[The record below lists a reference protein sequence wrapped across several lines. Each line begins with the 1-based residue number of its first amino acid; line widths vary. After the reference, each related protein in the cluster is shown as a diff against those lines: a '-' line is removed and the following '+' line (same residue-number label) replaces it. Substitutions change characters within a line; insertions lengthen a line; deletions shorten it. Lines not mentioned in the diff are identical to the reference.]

1 MDILFINIPLV
12 FLFISIFFI
21 KRNKSCEILINF
33 LISFIINLLIA
44 IFFKIKYIDAII
56 IGFYNVINVIL
67 CYYKSKK
74 WLNYLPLC
82 LILIEMFAFNSKYIL
97 NDNFIFNYSGF
108 IILNL
113 FVIFL
118 LLLYKDREID
128 FNRININKVFKV
140 TMLACLFA
148 MVIFL
153 VYSFFNSERYYIS
166 YPLDYEKFNYK
177 KNPYAL
183 LFEGF
188 MNKHL
193 YLNIKPDPRIGMLDN
208 PYVGFSR
215 YEHLWDFAWYDNK
228 YYVYFGVAPVIL
240 FYYPIYLLSF
250 GNYIPAYSFINVILL
265 IFTTAFAFLTLLRFY
280 KHFAK
285 KFSLV
290 IFTLCLIASFLGGGY
305 LFLAL
310 AEEMYNT
317 PILSGVCFMFIMY
330 YFAIKGIE
338 EDSKIS
344 FLIMGIAFILILSSR
359 PNLTL
364 SLFLLLPSLIKYLFK
379 NKVFL
384 PNLLKFVPCF
394 IALFIGFTLIGSYN
408 YLRFKSVF
416 DFGSNYQLTVSDV
429 SKNKLTFENT
439 WAALYYYLLQLPRFE
454 NNAPFLKIQALNIK
468 TFNLS
473 HYVYVFPTI
482 GLLTIPLNL
491 FIIVGFIKNKNK
503 ELLLFN
509 IVAIIFILVLSFVN
523 FSIAGVHIRY
533 LMDLLPICLFVS
545 LLNILLF
552 NDRINSIK
560 GKYIFKSVFYIAFSI
575 SIFYYLN
582 ILVNESYIIIKEYPL
597 IKQSIYKILN
607 GIMHKQ

>member
-1 MDILFINIPLV
+1 MDILFINIPLLV
-12 FLFISIFFI
+12 LFFLIFFI
-21 KRNKSCEILINF
+21 KKAKSRGIITNS
-33 LISFIINLLIA
+33 LISFIINVIIA
-44 IFFKIKYIDAII
+44 VLFKLKYIDALI

-67 CYYKSKK
+67 YYYKSRK
-74 WLNYLPLC
+74 WLNYLPL
-82 LILIEMFAFNSKYIL
+82 LIIIIEMFAFNSKYIL
-97 NDNFIFNYSGF
+97 KDDYNFNYAGF
-108 IILNL
+108 IVLNL

-118 LLLYKDREID
+118 LLLFKNKDFD
-128 FNRININKVFKV
+128 FNSINTNKIFKIAMLVSLCLLVF
-140 TMLACLFA
+140 F
-148 MVIFL
+148 I
-153 VYSFFNSERYYIS
+153 VYSFFNSEKYYIK

-188 MNKHL
+188 LNKHL
-193 YLNIKPDPRIGMLDN
+193 YINIKPDPRIGMLDN
-208 PYVGFSR
+208 PYVGFSK

-240 FYYPIYLLSF
+240 FYYPVYLLSF
-250 GNYIPAYSFINVILL
+250 GNYIPAYAFINVILL
-265 IFTTAFAFLTLLRFY
+265 IFTITFAFLTLLRFY
-280 KHFAK
+280 KHFSQ

-317 PILSGVCFMFIMY
+317 PILCGVCFMFVMY
-330 YFAIKGIE
+330 YFSLKGIE
-338 EDSKIS
+338 EDNKWA
-344 FLIMGIAFILILSSR
+344 FLIMGIAFILILASR

-364 SLFLLLPSLIKYLFK
+364 SLFLLVPSLIKYLFK
-379 NKVFL
+379 NKAFWI
-384 PNLLKFVPCF
+384 NLVRFVPCF
-394 IALFIGFTLIGSYN
+394 IALLVGFTLIGCYN
-408 YLRFKSVF
+408 YLRFKSAF
-416 DFGSNYQLTVSDV
+416 DFGSHYQLTVSDV
-429 SKNKLTFENT
+429 SKNKLAIENIK
-439 WAALYYYLLQLPRFE
+439 ASFYYYLLQPPRFE
-454 NNAPFLKIQALNIK
+454 NNAPFLKIQALDVK

-491 FIIVGFIKNKNK
+491 FIVVGFIKNKNK

-509 IVAIIFILVLSFVN
+509 IVSIIFILVLSFIN

-552 NDRINSIK
+552 NDRIKSIK
-560 GKYIFKSVFYIAFSI
+560 GKYIFKSIFYIAFSL

-582 ILVNESYIIIKEYPL
+582 LLVNESYIIIKEYPL
-597 IKQSIYKILN
+597 IKQSVYNILN
-607 GIMHKQ
+607 GIMHRQ